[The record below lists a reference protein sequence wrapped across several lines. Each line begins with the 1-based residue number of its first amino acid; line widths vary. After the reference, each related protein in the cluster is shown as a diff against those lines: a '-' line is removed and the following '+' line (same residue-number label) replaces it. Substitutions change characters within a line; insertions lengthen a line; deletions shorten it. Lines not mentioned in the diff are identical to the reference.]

1 MITQATCK
9 SYKLDLFNGVHQPGD
24 DYRIALYTS
33 AATLDKDTAAYTT
46 TGEVVGT
53 GYAAG
58 GQSLTGRTVGLA
70 TDEAYLTFADPVWD
84 PATIDADGAL
94 IYNATRSNK
103 ALCVLAFGGTV
114 SSTNGP
120 FTVDL
125 PAAGAASLLGID

>member
-1 MITQATCK
+1 MITQAKCR

-24 DYRIALYTS
+24 DYRIALYTD
-33 AATLDKDTAAYTT
+33 AATLDKTTTAYTA
-46 TGEVVGT
+46 TGEVVGA
-53 GYAAG
+53 GYTAG
-58 GQSLTGRTVGLA
+58 GQSLAGRVVGLA
-70 TDEAYLTFADPVWD
+70 TDEAYLTFDDPVWD

-103 ALCVLAFGGTV
+103 ALCVLAFGSTI